1 MSSVLI
7 KIGGYLVII
16 ALGYLLRQ
24 LKLFRKE
31 DAKLLGTLIIS
42 VTLPG
47 ALIRNSTSI
56 VIGREFPQL
65 FLFGL
70 LASIVTLAAGFL
82 LAGRKREPR
91 TSAFML
97 TVSTFNLGAFLLPFV
112 ELFFPGTGVGYLCM
126 FDSANSVMGLG
137 ISYALAKAASSP
149 KEPLTLNSI
158 FKTLAHSV
166 PFMTYVVLFALAAF
180 QISLPPVVLEYAG
193 VIGNANAF
201 LTMFMIGLLIE
212 FHLPKQEI
220 KEIIQVCLTRWA
232 VVACLGLC
240 VFFLPGVDP
249 LVKIITILCLSAP
262 VASAAV
268 PYSINCGYQGD
279 LVGMVSTITMVF
291 SVLCILLIVSFAAH
305 LGLTAL

>member
-7 KIGGYLVII
+7 KICGYLVII
-16 ALGYLLRQ
+16 ALGYLLRE

-47 ALIRNSTSI
+47 ALIRNSGAI
-56 VIGREFPQL
+56 VIGPEFPLL
-65 FLFGL
+65 FTFGII
-70 LASIVTLAAGFL
+70 ASIVTLAAGFL

-137 ISYALAKAASSP
+137 VSYALAKAASSP
-149 KEPLTLNSI
+149 QEPLTLKSV
-158 FKTLAHSV
+158 FKTLVHSI
-166 PFMTYVVLFALAAF
+166 PFMTYVFLFVLAACHLR
-180 QISLPPVVLEYAG
+180 LPDVVLEYAG
-193 VIGNANAF
+193 TIGNANAF

-212 FHLPKQEI
+212 FRLPKQEI
-220 KEIIQVCLTRWA
+220 KEIIQVCLTRWI
-232 VVACLGLC
+232 VVACLGIC
-240 VFFLPGVDP
+240 VFILPDVDP
-249 LVKIITILCLSAP
+249 LLKTITILCLFAP
-262 VASAAV
+262 VAAAAV
-268 PYSINCGYQGD
+268 PYSISCGYQGD
-279 LVGMVSTITMVF
+279 LVGMVSTITMAF
-291 SVLCILLIVSFAAH
+291 SVVSILLIVSFAAH
-305 LGLTAL
+305 LGLTVL